1 MVFSSI
7 TFIYMFLPLCL
18 LIYYIV
24 PAVAKNTILLI
35 FSLLFYSLGEPKL
48 FLVILACII
57 LVYFGGRILEKNDKT
72 CIFIIL
78 IILCLLPLVYF
89 KYTNFFISNINN
101 IFQLNISILKI
112 VLPLGISFYTF
123 QMISY
128 LADIR
133 RKEITAEKN
142 ILKLA
147 LYVCFFPQLV
157 AGPIVTY
164 KDFSPQLDDR
174 KTNTEQFS
182 DGILYFVT
190 GLGKKVLIANQLG
203 ELCSLYNHETAT
215 VLFTWIYA
223 ISYSLQIYFDFSGYS
238 TMAIGLGKM
247 FGFNLPENFNY
258 PFISSSIKEFWT
270 RWHITLSSFFK
281 NYVYIPLGGS
291 RCTTPRYIFNL
302 FFVWF
307 LTGFWH
313 GADWQF
319 IFWGLFFF
327 ICLCIEKFIIKGRIN
342 KCIGHIGTTLAIL
355 ISFLIFSS
363 ENISDMFFK
372 LKSLFYGVLT
382 SDSTV
387 FNLTNYGFLLLVGF
401 IGSLPL
407 INIFYKKHIRDKKI
421 SAIVEP
427 VYIAILLILSTA
439 YLIDGSFNPFLYFRF

>member
-18 LIYYIV
+18 LLYYIV
-24 PAVAKNTILLI
+24 PAKIKNIILLI

-48 FLVILACII
+48 FLVILACIT
-57 LVYFGGRILEKNDKT
+57 LVYFGGLLIEKKENT
-72 CIFIIL
+72 WIFVTL
-78 IILCLLPLVYF
+78 ISLCLLPLIYF
-89 KYTNFFISNINN
+89 KYTNFFIDNLNN
-101 IFQLNISILKI
+101 IFNLNISVLKI

-128 LADIR
+128 LTDIK
-133 RKEITAEKN
+133 RKEISAEKKP
-142 ILKLA
+142 LKLA
-147 LYVCFFPQLV
+147 LYVCFFPQLI

-164 KDFSPQLDDR
+164 KTFSPQIDNKKLSV
-174 KTNTEQFS
+174 EQFS
-182 DGILYFVT
+182 DGILLFVT

-203 ELCSLYNHETAT
+203 ELCNLYNHENAT
-215 VLFTWIYA
+215 ILFTWLYA
-223 ISYSLQIYFDFSGYS
+223 FSYALQIYFDFSGYS

-258 PFISSSIKEFWT
+258 PFISSSVKEFWT

-291 RCTTPRYIFNL
+291 KCSLPKHIFNL

-319 IFWGLFFF
+319 ILWGLFFF
-327 ICLCIEKFIIKGRIN
+327 TCLFVEKFIIKGRLP
-342 KCIGHIGTTLAIL
+342 KFIGHIGTSFVIL
-355 ISFLIFSS
+355 FSFLIFSS
-363 ENISDMFFK
+363 ENITDMLFK
-372 LKSLFYGVLT
+372 FKCLFSGVFISNYTIFCLT
-382 SDSTV
+382 D
-387 FNLTNYGFLLLVGF
+387 YAFLLLSGL

-407 INIFYKKHIRDKKI
+407 INIFYSKYIKEKKI
-421 SAIVEP
+421 SAFIEP
-427 VYIAILLILSTA
+427 IYIAVILILSTA